1 LKKTKWLILSAAVV
15 SLMVPISSIGAT
27 VSFDAL
33 TRSSIAALTIQDS
46 IIDGSDSSINKIPTG
61 TVLAYKTTSGLLGKM
76 KVLKYG
82 YNLALKIVT
91 YNADGSVAASADSTI
106 IRGTFFCN
114 LDSAKEVSSGGD
126 FWWEQATAVRRILI
140 MTHPAKIAVYS
151 TPTNVVTNFTL
162 SPASPA
168 TLANSQHVSVHFS
181 YTTIAN
187 HGARI
192 WAIPYF
198 HGSSPVGTT
207 YQGSTLVPSGSDT
220 SSRFFTITSG
230 IANIDSVRILM
241 TDSAGTT
248 TLFET
253 YIPVSYYFGPN
264 IVTNVVPTPASPAT
278 LATGANV
285 GFTFDYTTANTA
297 GARIFIRPFTKG
309 ALSPNYGASGSPLY
323 AVGSGTG
330 TGSFTITST
339 EVKVDSARIQMWNAA
354 QDTLLY
360 EAFLPVNFTFK
371 PNSITNIQ
379 TTPASPAVLVY
390 GDSVKVTFS
399 YFANQKVRLFAR
411 PWSKGALSPHYGAH
425 GSGVYGAS
433 AGADSGR
440 AWFTITLSDTGV
452 DSVRVQM
459 WDSANAT
466 LLTTAY
472 LAVNYQFKAGIIT
485 NAVLTPASPA
495 TLSDNAHVSVHFNYR
510 TVAASGVRI
519 WAIPYYHGSQV
530 LTAAYQGS
538 VLRPAGS
545 DTSSQYF
552 TITSGTAAVDSV
564 DLRMA
569 DSAGTTTLFE
579 IYLPVNYTFTP
590 PTGIVQRT
598 QIQPKVYGLTAL
610 SNGTI
615 RFAMPV
621 AGKAVIKLYTGNGR
635 CAATLLNRTMTSG
648 YHQMQWEA
656 AKGIYIVR
664 MDVNGR
670 SLTTRMTV
678 AK

>member
-1 LKKTKWLILSAAVV
+1 LNKAKWLGLLTAFA
-15 SLMVPISSIGAT
+15 SLMVPISSQGAT
-27 VSFDAL
+27 LSFDAL

-46 IIDGSDSSINKIPTG
+46 VIDGSDSSINQIPTG
-61 TVLAYKTTSGLLGKM
+61 AVLVYKTTSGLLGKL
-76 KVLKYG
+76 KVLSYG

-91 YNADGSVAASADSTI
+91 YNADGSVAAGADSTI

-114 LDSAKEVSSGGD
+114 LDSAKEVSAGGD
-126 FWWEQATAVRRILI
+126 FFWRQKTAVLRAME
-140 MTHPAKIAVYS
+140 MTHPAKIAAYY
-151 TPTNVVTNFTL
+151 TPTNTVTAITL

-168 TLANSQHVSVHFS
+168 VLTDNAHVTAHFS
-181 YTTIAN
+181 YTIAAN

-192 WAIPYF
+192 WAIPYY
-198 HGSSPVGTT
+198 HNGIILASA
-207 YQGSTLVPSGSDT
+207 YQGSVLRASGSDT
-220 SSRFFTITSG
+220 SSQYFTISTG
-230 IANIDSVRILM
+230 IAQVDSVYIKM
-241 TDSAGTT
+241 ADSAGTT

-253 YIPVSYYFGPN
+253 FIPVSYYFGPD

-278 LATGANV
+278 LANGANV
-285 GFTFDYTTANTA
+285 GFTFDYTTARTA

-330 TGSFTITST
+330 TGSFTITSG
-339 EVKVDSARIQMWNAA
+339 EVTVDSARIQMWNAA

-371 PNSITNIQ
+371 PNSITNIH
-379 TTPASPAVLVY
+379 TAPASPAVLVF
-390 GDSVKVTFS
+390 GDSLKVTFS

-411 PWSKGALSPHYGAH
+411 PWSGGALTPNYAAH
-425 GSGVYGAS
+425 GSGLYGS
-433 AGADSGR
+433 GAGIDSGR
-440 AWFTITLSDTGV
+440 AWFTITSGDASV

-466 LLTTAY
+466 LLATAY
-472 LAVNYQFKAGIIT
+472 LAVNCQFKAGVIT

-495 TLSDNAHVSVHFNYR
+495 NLNDNARVSVHFNYR
-510 TVAASGVRI
+510 TVAIPGVRI
-519 WAIPYYHGSQV
+519 WAIPYYHGATI
-530 LTAAYQGS
+530 LAAGYQGS
-538 VLRPAGS
+538 TLLPTGS
-545 DTSSQYF
+545 DTSSRYF
-552 TITSGTAAVDSV
+552 TISSGTATVDSV
-564 DLRMA
+564 YLQMA
-569 DSAGTTTLFE
+569 DSAGTTTLFGLY
-579 IYLPVNYTFTP
+579 IPVDYTFAP
-590 PTGIVQRT
+590 ATGIVNRAQR
-598 QIQPKVYGLTAL
+598 QPKDYGLTAL

-635 CAATLLNRTMTSG
+635 CAATLCNRAMTSG
-648 YHQMQWEA
+648 YHEMQWEA
-656 AKGIYIVR
+656 ATGIYVVR

-670 SLTTRMTV
+670 SLSTRMTV